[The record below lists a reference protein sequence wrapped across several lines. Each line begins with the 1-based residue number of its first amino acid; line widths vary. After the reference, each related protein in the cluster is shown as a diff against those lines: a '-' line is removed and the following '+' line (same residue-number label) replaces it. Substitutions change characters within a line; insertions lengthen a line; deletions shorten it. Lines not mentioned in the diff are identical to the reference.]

1 MDSKDDL
8 GTELMSVLKKKKS
21 IFILKVIITS
31 IILFKICS
39 NFLYTNDE
47 MISYMLSI
55 LVSYFLIKD

>member
-31 IILFKICS
+31 IILFKIGS

>member
-1 MDSKDDL
+1 MDSKEDL
-8 GTELMSVLKKKKS
+8 STELIGILKKKKS

>member
-1 MDSKDDL
+1 MDSKEDL
-8 GTELMSVLKKKKS
+8 GTELMSILKKKKS

-47 MISYMLSI
+47 MISYMLAI